1 MTIYDEINSIITH
14 EGQPVPHDLLER
26 AMREVPYYLVPML
39 LYLERT
45 PDAPDRDDILAR
57 LAIAHPDR
65 SALATQL
72 GEGMETLAHF
82 YPDEALPHT
91 PDTDTTIDR
100 FLSNYGTTS
109 EKEIAALE
117 QAIFNP
123 MPDYA
128 DVLAAQEREQGKPSP
143 DNAEDEQDALINSF
157 IAQSMEQQRQ
167 ATDTAQHPIVSEQ
180 EKQEIAAA
188 EVQNPNVADDTMLS
202 QSLAKMYISRKKY
215 SQALEIIENISL
227 KFPEKSIYF
236 ADQIRFLRK
245 LVLIEQRKNN

>member
-1 MTIYDEINSIITH
+1 MTINDDITTILADDTAAFTR
-14 EGQPVPHDLLER
+14 QQLQQ
-26 AMREVPYYLVPML
+26 AMQQEPYYIVPML
-39 LYLERT
+39 LYLQRN
-45 PDAPDRDDILAR
+45 PDADDRDDILAR

-65 SALATQL
+65 RVLATQL
-72 GEGMETLAHF
+72 GEGMEAFTHF
-82 YPDEALPHT
+82 YPEEELPAT

-100 FLSNYGTTS
+100 FLTNYGSSS

-128 DVLAAQEREQGKPSP
+128 DVLAAQEREQGPP
-143 DNAEDEQDALINSF
+143 DLNNADSEQDALINSF
-157 IAQSMEQQRQ
+157 IAQSMEHERQ
-167 ATDTAQHPIVSEQ
+167 AITAAQDPTVNDRD
-180 EKQEIAAA
+180 KQEIAAA
-188 EVQNPNVADDTMLS
+188 QVQNPTVADDTMLS

-245 LVLIEQRKNN
+245 LVLIQERKNN